1 MYYHLST
8 IKPTTMT
15 IKLTEQ
21 EQGIIQ
27 HLLFMHYEAIKDQ
40 QDTARGLNKKAL
52 EQQEKII
59 GALLE
64 RFENL

>member
-1 MYYHLST
+1 
-8 IKPTTMT
+8 MT

-27 HLLFMHYEAIKDQ
+27 HLLYTHYEAIKDQ
-40 QDTARGLNKKAL
+40 QDTASDLNKKAL
-52 EQQEKII
+52 EQEENII